1 MLSNVSPTVS
11 VFRHDP
17 LYSYT
22 PTGQVLTT
30 TDSNGLTNYTYD
42 TQDRLLSRTDPDGR
56 TISYTY
62 DIVGNRTSV
71 TTPGGKTLYNY
82 DQFHRL
88 SQVID
93 LNGNSTQYTYD
104 AVNNLTRTE
113 LPNGTFEVREYDLR
127 NRLNFIEQH
136 NSNSVIASYRYTVDL
151 AGNRTQI
158 VEQNG
163 RESSY
168 NYDLL
173 NRLIQEAITDPVF
186 GNLTNSFTYDPVGNR
201 LTQNSSTQGLTT
213 YGYDANDRLLSET
226 HDGVATSY
234 SYDNNGNTLSRS
246 NLTEQVS
253 YQWDFENHL
262 LAATTT
268 TANAIKQ
275 VQYRYNP
282 DGVRVATTVD
292 GVETRYLVDTNLSF
306 AQVLEEYGSDGELQT
321 SYVFGHDLIS
331 QKRGD
336 TISYYHADALGSIR
350 LITNTSGQVTD
361 SYVYDA
367 YGNILGSTGN
377 TVNSYRY
384 TGEQFDQNLGE
395 YYLRARYYN
404 PSTGRFTARDPF
416 AGLLDEPLSLAK
428 YPYVHGNPVNFTD
441 PSGLFAENGLTTIIL
456 QGILSAMPSISFTT
470 ALTLARVATPI
481 FIGAALVATYAL
493 ADAYLVTDADEDDYN
508 GLPIVFFTDGD
519 LPMHRRHI
527 NFAQTGFGLTKSY
540 YQAYHNEKPLPSSA
554 YPLPSVLNY
563 QGIDQDRSFLDEAVK
578 KDRNQP
584 TTKERSER
592 DNALIARA
600 LGIYPQY
607 INGRPY
613 YDIPPNSYARDEYPF
628 STTAEGGPTN
638 WSNNLVSVDVVT
650 ASESIRQ
657 GQLLKKFYKDPGV
670 ALVARDPLLGQFGV
684 LTSPVNNYN
693 SGFIQRNGKKVILL

>member
-1 MLSNVSPTVS
+1 M
-11 VFRHDP
+11 
-17 LYSYT
+17 
-22 PTGQVLTT
+22 
-30 TDSNGLTNYTYD
+30 
-42 TQDRLLSRTDPDGR
+42 LSRTDPDGR

-71 TTPGGKTLYNY
+71 TTPGSKTLYNY

-113 LPNGTFEVREYDLR
+113 RPNGTFEVREYDLR

-136 NSNSVIASYRYTVDL
+136 NSNSVIASYRYTLDL

-268 TANAIKQ
+268 TANGIKQ
-275 VQYRYNP
+275 VQYRYNS
-282 DGVRVATTVD
+282 DGVKVATTVD

-306 AQVLEEYGSDGELQT
+306 AQVLEEYSIDGKVQT
-321 SYVFGHDLIS
+321 SYVFGHDLIF

-441 PSGLFAENGLTTIIL
+441 PSGLFAEDGLTTIIL

-493 ADAYLVTDADEDDYN
+493 ADAYLATDADEDDYN

-519 LPMHRRHI
+519 LPMHGRHI
-527 NFAQTGFGLTKSY
+527 NFAQTGFGYTKSFY
-540 YQAYHNEKPLPSSA
+540 EALRKGTMASNPEPIS
-554 YPLPSVLNY
+554 SVLTY
-563 QGIDQDRSFLDEAVK
+563 LGYKQSRSFLDQAINI
-578 KDRNQP
+578 DR
-584 TTKERSER
+584 TG
-592 DNALIARA
+592 DDAIIARA
-600 LGIYPQY
+600 LNIRPRYV
-607 INGRPY
+607 NGTEEY
-613 YDIPPNSYARDEYPF
+613 SIPSRSYARDEYPF
-628 STTAEGGPTN
+628 STTKEGGPNN
-638 WSNNLVSVDVVT
+638 WKNNLVSVEVVT
-650 ASESIRQ
+650 QWESVRQ
-657 GQLLKKFYKDPGV
+657 GPLLDNFYNDPIV
-670 ALVARDPLLGQFGV
+670 NLVPGDPLLSLFGV
-684 LTSPVNNYN
+684 LTSPVTDYN
-693 SGFIQRNGKKVILL
+693 SGYIRRDGSKFFRS